1 MKKTIWK
8 SILCAMLVTL
18 TACILCIGAFAAKYT
33 CIKSGCNREAAKGS
47 AYCWVH
53 KNPPRAIPAS
63 PAAAPDRPA
72 AAPAQSIHTPAS
84 RTAAREKRIRTLP
97 TAGYIALP
105 NLPPRAALLTAPNL
119 RTAVLTP
126 AVKNP
131 TRRMIPMTMAT
142 MPSMMMTTTM
152 RIATTATRTTQQA

>member
-8 SILCAMLVTL
+8 NILCAVFVTL
-18 TACILCIGAFAAKYT
+18 TACILCTGAFAAKYT
-33 CIKSGCNREAAKGS
+33 CIKSGCTREAAKGS
-47 AYCWVH
+47 AYCWIH
-53 KNPPRAIPAS
+53 KPRAIPAS
-63 PAAAPDRPA
+63 LAAAPDRPA
-72 AAPAQSIHTPAS
+72 AAPAQSINTPAS

-97 TAGYIALP
+97 TAGYIARP

-142 MPSMMMTTTM
+142 MPSTM

>member
-8 SILCAMLVTL
+8 RILCAVLVTL
-18 TACILCIGAFAAKYT
+18 TACVLCTGAFAAKDT
-33 CIKSGCNREAAKGS
+33 CIKSGCTREAAKGS

-53 KNPPRAIPAS
+53 KPTKSNPAS
-63 PAAAPDRPA
+63 PAVAPDHP
-72 AAPAQSIHTPAS
+72 AAPAQNINTPAS
-84 RTAAREKRIRTLP
+84 RTAAREKRIRTQF

-105 NLPPRAALLTAPNL
+105 NLPPRAALLAAPNL
-119 RTAVLTP
+119 RTAVLTQ

-142 MPSMMMTTTM
+142 MPSTMMTTTM

>member
-1 MKKTIWK
+1 MGHADITTTMNIYAEATKEKKQQARALPIAGY
-8 SILCAMLVTL
+8 INLL
-18 TACILCIGAFAAKYT
+18 
-33 CIKSGCNREAAKGS
+33 
-47 AYCWVH
+47 
-53 KNPPRAIPAS
+53 RAIPAS

-72 AAPAQSIHTPAS
+72 APAQNINTPAS
-84 RTAAREKRIRTLP
+84 RTAAREKRIRTQF

-126 AVKNP
+126 AAKNP

-142 MPSMMMTTTM
+142 MPSTMMTTTM

>member
-1 MKKTIWK
+1 MGYADITTTMNIYAEATKEKKQQ
-8 SILCAMLVTL
+8 AMANLNGKIPVSRV
-18 TACILCIGAFAAKYT
+18 AAPERRLRALPIAGY
-33 CIKSGCNREAAKGS
+33 INLL
-47 AYCWVH
+47 
-53 KNPPRAIPAS
+53 RAIPAS

-72 AAPAQSIHTPAS
+72 APAQNINTPAS

-126 AVKNP
+126 AAKNP

-142 MPSMMMTTTM
+142 MPSTMMTTTM

>member
-18 TACILCIGAFAAKYT
+18 TACILCTGAFAAKYT

-53 KNPPRAIPAS
+53 KPPRAIPAS

-72 AAPAQSIHTPAS
+72 AAPAQSINTSAS
-84 RTAAREKRIRTLP
+84 GTAAPEKRIRTRP
-97 TAGYIALP
+97 TVGYIA
-105 NLPPRAALLTAPNL
+105 RPNL
-119 RTAVLTP
+119 RPRAVLLTVPNLHTAVLTP
-126 AVKNP
+126 AAKNP
-131 TRRMIPMTMAT
+131 TRRMIPMMTAT

-152 RIATTATRTTQQA
+152 RIATTATRTMRQA

>member
-1 MKKTIWK
+1 MKKTVWK
-8 SILCAMLVTL
+8 SILCVLLVTL
-18 TACILCIGAFAAKYT
+18 TACVLCTGAFAAKYT

-53 KNPPRAIPAS
+53 KPTKSILAS
-63 PAAAPDRPA
+63 LAAAPDRPA
-72 AAPAQSIHTPAS
+72 AAPAQSINTPAS

-105 NLPPRAALLTAPNL
+105 NLPPKAALLTAPNL
-119 RTAVLTP
+119 RTAVLTQ

-142 MPSMMMTTTM
+142 MPSTMMTTTM

>member
-1 MKKTIWK
+1 MTFEER
-8 SILCAMLVTL
+8 LDAMELE
-18 TACILCIGAFAAKYT
+18 IRKPIFRK
-33 CIKSGCNREAAKGS
+33 NRG
-47 AYCWVH
+47 
-53 KNPPRAIPAS
+53 RANEVNY
-63 PAAAPDRPA
+63 
-72 AAPAQSIHTPAS
+72 TPAS

-126 AVKNP
+126 AAKNP

-142 MPSMMMTTTM
+142 MPSTMMTTTM

>member
-1 MKKTIWK
+1 MKKTIGK

-33 CIKSGCNREAAKGS
+33 CIKSGCTREAAKGS

-53 KNPPRAIPAS
+53 NPRRAIPAS
-63 PAAAPDRPA
+63 PATAPDRPA
-72 AAPAQSIHTPAS
+72 AAPAQSINTPAS

-105 NLPPRAALLTAPNL
+105 TLPPRAALLTAPNL

-126 AVKNP
+126 AAKNP
-131 TRRMIPMTMAT
+131 TRRMIPMTMDT

-152 RIATTATRTTQQA
+152 RIATTATPTMRRA